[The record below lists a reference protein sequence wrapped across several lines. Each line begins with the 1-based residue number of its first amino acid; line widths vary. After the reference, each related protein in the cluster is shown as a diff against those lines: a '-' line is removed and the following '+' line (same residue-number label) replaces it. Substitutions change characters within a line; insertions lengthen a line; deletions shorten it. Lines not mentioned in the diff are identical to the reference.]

1 MVIRRP
7 QKGRRLTIIKIG
19 VGSLNIQEFKK
30 SVKGKKIAV
39 VGIGV
44 SNLPLVR
51 MLSEC
56 EAKICVHDKRTA
68 DKLGE
73 VYDELLSMGAE
84 LVLGDNYLDEI
95 ANDTQ
100 MVFKTPGIR
109 YDVPALLKASE
120 NGAVVTS
127 EMELFFE
134 TCPSK
139 IIAVTGS
146 DGKTTTTSLIYD
158 MLKRAGYTCRLGGNI
173 GHPLVAEV
181 ENIKSDDISVVEL
194 SSFQLHTMKKS
205 ADIAVVTNVTPNHL
219 DWHTDFEEYSNSK
232 RAVFAY
238 QDEGGRVVL
247 NFDNDI
253 TRGFGDGSQNAVFFS
268 SKESVKDGYGLEGNI
283 IVKYKDG
290 AVERKILDINT
301 IYIPGMHN
309 VENYMAAIAATEGL
323 VSDEV
328 VRETATEFKGVPH
341 RIEFVRELDGVKYYN
356 DSIASSPAR
365 TTAGLVSFGDKKVI
379 LIAGGYDKKIP
390 FDDFGGVI
398 NERVSKLVLVGA
410 TSEKIE
416 KAVVSAE
423 NYDNLPIYRC
433 TEFKEAVEKA
443 RKIATEGDIVILSPA
458 CASFDL
464 FKNFEVRGD
473 TFKEIVKGF

>member
-1 MVIRRP
+1 M
-7 QKGRRLTIIKIG
+7 T
-19 VGSLNIQEFKK
+19 IQEFKK
-30 SVKGKKIAV
+30 SIKDVKVAV

-51 MLSEC
+51 MLAQCGAE
-56 EAKICVHDKRTA
+56 ICVYDKRTPE
-68 DKLGE
+68 KLEE
-73 VYDELLSMGAE
+73 VYDELIGLGVEM
-84 LVLGDNYLDEI
+84 VLGEGYLDKIE
-95 ANDTQ
+95 DGTK
-100 MVFKTPGIR
+100 MVFKTPGVR
-109 YDVPALLKASE
+109 FDVPALSE
-120 NGAVVTS
+120 AAKNGALITS

-158 MLKRAGYTCRLGGNI
+158 MLKRAGYTCHLGGNI

-181 ENIKSDDISVVEL
+181 ENIGKDDISVVEL

-219 DWHTDFEEYSNSK
+219 DWHTDFGEYATSK
-232 RAVFAY
+232 RAVFEY
-238 QDEGGRVVL
+238 QEEGGKVVL
-247 NFDNDI
+247 NSENDI
-253 TRGFGDGSQNAVFFS
+253 TRSFGEGKSGAVYFS
-268 SKESVKDGYGLEGNI
+268 SKRELDDGYWLKDGK
-283 IVKYKDG
+283 IVKSKG
-290 AVERKILDINT
+290 GKLERTVLDIDT

-309 VENYMAAIAATEGL
+309 VENYMAAIAAVDGF
-323 VSDEV
+323 VDDDV
-328 VRETATEFKGVPH
+328 IRETAVEFKGVPH
-341 RIEFVRELDGVKYYN
+341 RIEFVREYNGVKYYN

-365 TTAGLVSFGDKKVI
+365 TTAGLESFGETKVI

-390 FDDFGGVI
+390 FDDFGAVI
-398 NERVSKLVLVGA
+398 NNCVKKLVLVGA

-416 KAVVSAE
+416 KAVRSAD
-423 NYDNLPIYRC
+423 NYEGLSIYPC
-433 TEFKEAVEKA
+433 DSFEGAVQKA
-443 RKIATEGDIVILSPA
+443 RDIAESGDVILLSPA

-473 TFKEIVKGF
+473 TFKEIVKNF